1 MTSNRDADPDE
12 ESKLGLHYL
21 SLPPSFPGQRKA
33 GGRDVE
39 ALVLRSVDKPSR
51 THSKIHKD
59 WERNPK
65 KLNVLKVTD
74 STSTTKVFYELAGI
88 TAHVFS

>member
-1 MTSNRDADPDE
+1 MTSNREADPDE
-12 ESKLGLHYL
+12 ESKLGLYY
-21 SLPPSFPGQRKA
+21 PPSLHPSQASEKA

-39 ALVLRSVDKPSR
+39 ALVLQSVDKPSR

-65 KLNVLKVTD
+65 KLNVLKVTAQVLQ
-74 STSTTKVFYELAGI
+74 KYFMNWLA
-88 TAHVFS
+88 